1 MATRKDEL
9 EVEVLKLPIEA
20 RAELAHRL
28 IESLEDS
35 DTGDFEAEWIEEA
48 ERRYA
53 AYRAGVTLVR
63 PGEEVFRQA
72 MTRLE

>member
-1 MATRKDEL
+1 MSTRKDEL
-9 EVEVLKLPIEA
+9 EVEVLKLPVEA

-53 AYRAGVTLVR
+53 AYRAGITMAR

-72 MTRLE
+72 TSRLE

>member
-9 EVEVLKLPIEA
+9 EVEVLKLPAQE
-20 RAELAHRL
+20 RADLAHRL
-28 IESLEDS
+28 IESLEDT

-53 AYRAGVTLVR
+53 AYRAGVAVGR
-63 PGEEVFRQA
+63 PGDEVFRQA
-72 MTRLE
+72 KSRLE

>member
-9 EVEVLKLPIEA
+9 EVEVLKLPVEA

-35 DTGDFEAEWIEEA
+35 DAGDFDTQWIEEA

-53 AYRAGVTLVR
+53 AYRAGVIVGR

-72 MTRLE
+72 KSRLE

>member
-9 EVEVLKLPIEA
+9 EVEVLKLPVEA

-35 DTGDFEAEWIEEA
+35 ATGDFDAEWIEEA

-53 AYRAGVTLVR
+53 AYRAGATVGR
-63 PGEEVFRQA
+63 PGEEVFQQA
-72 MTRLE
+72 KSRLE

>member
-1 MATRKDEL
+1 MPTRKDDL
-9 EVEVLKLPIEA
+9 EVELLKLPAEE
-20 RAELAHRL
+20 RAEIAHRL

-35 DTGDFEAEWIEEA
+35 EAGDFEAEWIEEA

-53 AYRAGVTLVR
+53 AYRAGVTVGR

-72 MTRLE
+72 KSRLE

>member
-1 MATRKDEL
+1 MSTRKDEL
-9 EVEVLKLPIEA
+9 EVEVLKLPVEA

-53 AYRAGVTLVR
+53 AYRAGISMGR

-72 MTRLE
+72 KSRLE

>member
-9 EVEVLKLPIEA
+9 EVEVLKLPAEE

-53 AYRAGVTLVR
+53 AYRAGVTVGR
-63 PGEEVFRQA
+63 PGEEVFLQA
-72 MTRLE
+72 KSRLK